1 MKLVSVVW
9 KIPSYLWYTMAI
21 SLLSEFV
28 YFYSNRSM
36 MNIGVSSITGASDA
50 RNDGTSVTS
59 VTYSMCLVYK
69 ISCL

>member
-28 YFYSNRSM
+28 YFYSNM

-59 VTYSMCLVYK
+59 VTYSV
-69 ISCL
+69 SGV